1 MRSTLELLLLSLLQD
16 GIATPYE
23 LKSRAD
29 ISLGSSIPA
38 LARLEADGL
47 IEASDPQPRRSRR
60 FTLKTKGRTALKKD
74 WSEHLQSSTTD
85 VESILRIAYLAFLN
99 KSSAKAAVF
108 LEAAADRLRGL
119 ATMAHAES
127 TRFDRRG
134 AKVDNEEL
142 RWLRARVDERRVK
155 AEAQELSA
163 LAQEVKKRSTGRR
176 RNSLRDKIKI
186 RKYNMQQ

>member
-1 MRSTLELLLLSLLQD
+1 
-16 GIATPYE
+16 
-23 LKSRAD
+23 
-29 ISLGSSIPA
+29 
-38 LARLEADGL
+38 
-47 IEASDPQPRRSRR
+47 
-60 FTLKTKGRTALKKD
+60 
-74 WSEHLQSSTTD
+74 
-85 VESILRIAYLAFLN
+85 
-99 KSSAKAAVF
+99 
-108 LEAAADRLRGL
+108 
-119 ATMAHAES
+119 MAHAES

-163 LAQEVKKRSTGRR
+163 LAQELKKRSTGRR

>member
-1 MRSTLELLLLSLLQD
+1 MRSTLELLLLALLQD
-16 GIATPYE
+16 GLGTPYD

-38 LARLEADGL
+38 LNRLEADGL
-47 IEASDPQPRRSRR
+47 IEASDPKSRRSRR

-74 WSEHLQSSTTD
+74 WSEHLQSPTTD
-85 VESILRIAYLAFLN
+85 VESILRIAYLACLN
-99 KSSAKAAVF
+99 KSPGKAAVF

-119 ATMAHAES
+119 AAMAHAEA

-134 AKVDNEEL
+134 AKVDNDAL

-155 AEAQELSA
+155 AEAQELSV
-163 LAQEVKKRSTGRR
+163 LAQELQKR
-176 RNSLRDKIKI
+176 I
-186 RKYNMQQ
+186 RQTAKREGTE

>member
-1 MRSTLELLLLSLLQD
+1 MRSTLELLLLALLQD
-16 GIATPYE
+16 GISTPYE

-38 LARLEADGL
+38 LTRLEADGL
-47 IEASDPQPRRSRR
+47 IQASDPQSRRSRR
-60 FTLKTKGRTALKKD
+60 FTLNTKGRSALKKD
-74 WSEHLQSSTTD
+74 WSVHLQSSTTD
-85 VESILRIAYLAFLN
+85 VESILRITYLACLN
-99 KSSAKAAVF
+99 KSSGKAAVF

-119 ATMAHAES
+119 ATTAHAEA
-127 TRFDRRG
+127 TRFGKSG

-163 LAQEVKKRSTGRR
+163 LAHELKKRSAGHP
-176 RNSLRDKIKI
+176 RNSMRQQIKHS
-186 RKYNMQQ
+186 